1 MRKKRTLR
9 TVVTIILVLAVAAAG
24 YLYLGSSDSQPGED
38 YLTVPVSRGE
48 VSRTVSSTGLLQAV
62 VTVQVGSQVSGR
74 IQELH
79 ADFNSVVKRGQTLAI
94 IDPANFEAQLERA
107 KASLA
112 TAEAAVKSA
121 AANLINRKAELESA
135 RANVE
140 VGEVNLQEAG
150 RELKRSHE
158 LYEAEVI
165 SDRDLENAQALFDQA
180 KARRSQNL
188 AQVSQVEASIRSA
201 HAQNDQAAANVQQAS
216 ASLKMAE
223 VNLHYTNITSPI
235 NGVVIERNVD
245 IGQTVAASFQA
256 PVLFLIANDLTKMQV
271 IAQIDE
277 ADIGA
282 ISEMAQVDFSVD
294 AFPGQSFEGKISEIR
309 LSSKLPNTDSQGGGA
324 QSGGGATNVVVY
336 NVIIDVENTQLKLR
350 PSMTATVNFVV
361 AQETDVLKVA
371 NSALRFRPEGMSPEE
386 IRALMRGG
394 GRRPSGGGPG
404 TAMASPGRGPG
415 ADRAAMADAAGGEGR
430 PGWGGRGRGPG
441 GQRRGPRRG
450 GEEISHAEIGISTIE
465 QYGIRPGPK
474 IRFPRAER
482 TRPRPGLLW
491 VLDENAEPQPR
502 RVLLGITDGRETAI
516 LRSNLEEG
524 EKIITW
530 KLDESGQVQRGSSSP
545 FSGAF
550 GPRRNRST
558 GSRGG
563 ARGGGT
569 GSRGGS
575 TGSRGR

>member
-1 MRKKRTLR
+1 MRTKRKLRTL
-9 TVVTIILVLAVAAAG
+9 VTIILVLAVAAAG
-24 YLYLGSSDSQPGED
+24 YHYLGPSDTQPGED

-74 IQELH
+74 IKELH
-79 ADFNSVVKRGQTLAI
+79 ADFNSVVKKDQTLAI

-112 TAEAAVKSA
+112 TAKATVKSA

-140 VGEVNLQEAG
+140 VGEVNLKEAE

-165 SDRDLENAQALFDQA
+165 SDRDLETAQALFDQA
-180 KARRSQNL
+180 KARLSQNR

-201 HAQNDQAAANVQQAS
+201 HAQIDQAAANVQEAT
-216 ASLKMAE
+216 ASLKMAD
-223 VNLHYTNITSPI
+223 VNLRYTTITSPI
-235 NGVVIERNVD
+235 DGVVIERNVD

-282 ISEMAQVDFSVD
+282 ISEMAEVDFAVD
-294 AFPGQSFEGKISEIR
+294 AFPGQTFEGKISEIR
-309 LSSKLPNTDSQGGGA
+309 LSSKLPNSDTQGGS

-336 NVIIDVENTQLKLR
+336 NVIIDVENMQLKLR
-350 PSMTATVNFVV
+350 PAMTANVNFVV
-361 AQETDVLKVA
+361 ARESDVLTVA
-371 NSALRFRPEGMSPEE
+371 NSALRFRPAGMSPEE

-394 GRRPSGGGPG
+394 GGRRPPGTGSSTAMAGPGPDRAGVSEASVGGARQERRRWGGGPG
-404 TAMASPGRGPG
+404 GR
-415 ADRAAMADAAGGEGR
+415 
-430 PGWGGRGRGPG
+430 
-441 GQRRGPRRG
+441 RRGPRG
-450 GEEISHAEIGISTIE
+450 GREEMSHAEVGISTIE

-502 RVLLGITDGRETAI
+502 RVLLSITDGRETAI
-516 LRSNLEEG
+516 LRGDLEEG

-530 KLDESGQVQRGSSSP
+530 KLDESGQVQRGSTSP

-550 GPRRNRST
+550 GPRRSRST
-558 GSRGG
+558 SSRGG

-569 GSRGGS
+569 GTRGGG

>member
-1 MRKKRTLR
+1 MRTKRKLRTL
-9 TVVTIILVLAVAAAG
+9 VTIILVLAVAAAG
-24 YLYLGSSDSQPGED
+24 YHYLGPSDTQPGED

-74 IQELH
+74 IKELH
-79 ADFNSVVKRGQTLAI
+79 ADFNSVVKKDQTLAI

-112 TAEAAVKSA
+112 TAKATVKSA

-140 VGEVNLQEAG
+140 VGEVNLKEAE

-180 KARRSQNL
+180 KARLSQNH

-201 HAQNDQAAANVQQAS
+201 HAQIDQAAANVQEAT
-216 ASLKMAE
+216 ASLKMAD
-223 VNLHYTNITSPI
+223 VNLRYTTITSPI
-235 NGVVIERNVD
+235 DGVVIERNVD

-282 ISEMAQVDFSVD
+282 ISEMAEVDFAVD
-294 AFPGQSFEGKISEIR
+294 AFPGQTFEGKISEIR
-309 LSSKLPNTDSQGGGA
+309 LSSKLPNSDTQGGS

-336 NVIIDVENTQLKLR
+336 NVIIDVENMQLKLR
-350 PSMTATVNFVV
+350 PAMTANVNFVV
-361 AQETDVLKVA
+361 ARESDVLTVA

-394 GRRPSGGGPG
+394 GGRRPPGTGSSTAMAGPGPDRAGVSEASVGGARQERRRWGGGPG
-404 TAMASPGRGPG
+404 GR
-415 ADRAAMADAAGGEGR
+415 
-430 PGWGGRGRGPG
+430 
-441 GQRRGPRRG
+441 RRGPRG
-450 GEEISHAEIGISTIE
+450 GREEMSHAEVGISTIE

-502 RVLLGITDGRETAI
+502 RVLLSITDGRETAI
-516 LRSNLEEG
+516 LRGDLEEG

-530 KLDESGQVQRGSSSP
+530 KLDESGQVQRGSTSP

-550 GPRRNRST
+550 GPRRSRST
-558 GSRGG
+558 SSRGG

-569 GSRGGS
+569 GTRGGG

>member
-1 MRKKRTLR
+1 VRTKRKLRTL
-9 TVVTIILVLAVAAAG
+9 VTIILVLAVAAAG
-24 YLYLGSSDSQPGED
+24 YHYLGPSDTQPGED

-74 IQELH
+74 IKELH
-79 ADFNSVVKRGQTLAI
+79 ADFNSVVKKDQTLAI

-112 TAEAAVKSA
+112 TAKATVKSA

-140 VGEVNLQEAG
+140 VGEVNLKEAE

-165 SDRDLENAQALFDQA
+165 SDRDLETAQALFDQA
-180 KARRSQNL
+180 KARLSQNR

-201 HAQNDQAAANVQQAS
+201 HAQNDQAAANVQEAT
-216 ASLKMAE
+216 ASLKMAD
-223 VNLHYTNITSPI
+223 VNLRYTTITSPI
-235 NGVVIERNVD
+235 DGVVIERNVD

-282 ISEMAQVDFSVD
+282 ISEMAEVDFAVD
-294 AFPGQSFEGKISEIR
+294 AFPGQTFEGKISEIR
-309 LSSKLPNTDSQGGGA
+309 LSSKLPNSDTQGGS

-336 NVIIDVENTQLKLR
+336 NVIIDVENMQLKLR
-350 PSMTATVNFVV
+350 PAMTANVNFVV
-361 AQETDVLKVA
+361 ARESDVLTVA
-371 NSALRFRPEGMSPEE
+371 NSALRFRPAGMSPEE

-394 GRRPSGGGPG
+394 GGRRPPGTGSSTAMAGPGPDRAGVSEASVGGARQERRRWGGGPG
-404 TAMASPGRGPG
+404 GR
-415 ADRAAMADAAGGEGR
+415 
-430 PGWGGRGRGPG
+430 
-441 GQRRGPRRG
+441 RRGPRG
-450 GEEISHAEIGISTIE
+450 GREEMSHAEVGISTIE

-516 LRSNLEEG
+516 LRGDLEEG
-524 EKIITW
+524 EEIITW
-530 KLDESGQVQRGSSSP
+530 KLDESGQVQRGSTSP

-550 GPRRNRST
+550 GPRRSRST
-558 GSRGG
+558 SSRGG

-569 GSRGGS
+569 GTRGGG

>member
-1 MRKKRTLR
+1 MRTKRKLRTL
-9 TVVTIILVLAVAAAG
+9 VTIILVLAVAAAG
-24 YLYLGSSDSQPGED
+24 YHYLGPSDTQPGED

-74 IQELH
+74 IKELH
-79 ADFNSVVKRGQTLAI
+79 ADFNSVVKKDQTLAI

-112 TAEAAVKSA
+112 TAKATVKSA

-140 VGEVNLQEAG
+140 VGEVNLKEAE

-180 KARRSQNL
+180 KARLSQNR

-201 HAQNDQAAANVQQAS
+201 HAQIDQAAANVQEAT
-216 ASLKMAE
+216 ASLKMAD
-223 VNLHYTNITSPI
+223 VNLRYTTITSPI
-235 NGVVIERNVD
+235 DGVVIERNVD

-282 ISEMAQVDFSVD
+282 ISEMAEVDFAVD
-294 AFPGQSFEGKISEIR
+294 AFPGQTFEGKISEIR
-309 LSSKLPNTDSQGGGA
+309 LSSKLPNSDTQGGS

-336 NVIIDVENTQLKLR
+336 NVIIDVENMQLKLR
-350 PSMTATVNFVV
+350 PAMTANVNFVV
-361 AQETDVLKVA
+361 ARESDVLTVA
-371 NSALRFRPEGMSPEE
+371 NSALRFRPAGMSPEE

-394 GRRPSGGGPG
+394 GGRRPPGTGSSTAMAGPGPDRAGVSEASVGGARQERRRWGGGPG
-404 TAMASPGRGPG
+404 GR
-415 ADRAAMADAAGGEGR
+415 
-430 PGWGGRGRGPG
+430 
-441 GQRRGPRRG
+441 RRGPRG
-450 GEEISHAEIGISTIE
+450 GREEMSHAEVGISTIE

-502 RVLLGITDGRETAI
+502 RVLLSITDGRETAI
-516 LRSNLEEG
+516 LRGDLEEG

-530 KLDESGQVQRGSSSP
+530 KLDESGQVQRGSTSP

-550 GPRRNRST
+550 GPRRSRST
-558 GSRGG
+558 SSRGG

-569 GSRGGS
+569 GTRGGG

>member
-1 MRKKRTLR
+1 MRKKRKLR
-9 TVVTIILVLAVAAAG
+9 TLVTIILVLAVAAAG
-24 YLYLGSSDSQPGED
+24 YHYLGPSDMQPGED

-74 IQELH
+74 IKELH
-79 ADFNSVVKRGQTLAI
+79 ADFNSVVKKDQTLAI

-112 TAEAAVKSA
+112 TAKATVKSA

-140 VGEVNLQEAG
+140 VGEVNLKEAE

-180 KARRSQNL
+180 KARLSQNH

-201 HAQNDQAAANVQQAS
+201 HAQNDQAAANVQEAT
-216 ASLKMAE
+216 ASLKMAD
-223 VNLHYTNITSPI
+223 VNLRYTTITSPI
-235 NGVVIERNVD
+235 DGVVIERNVD

-282 ISEMAQVDFSVD
+282 ISEMAEVDFAVD

-309 LSSKLPNTDSQGGGA
+309 LSSKLPNSDTQGGS

-336 NVIIDVENTQLKLR
+336 NVIIDVENMQLKLR
-350 PSMTATVNFVV
+350 PAMTANVNFVV
-361 AQETDVLKVA
+361 ARESDVLTVA

-394 GRRPSGGGPG
+394 GGRRPPGTGSSTAMAGPGPDRAGVSEASVGGARQERRRWGGGPG
-404 TAMASPGRGPG
+404 GR
-415 ADRAAMADAAGGEGR
+415 
-430 PGWGGRGRGPG
+430 
-441 GQRRGPRRG
+441 RRGPRG
-450 GEEISHAEIGISTIE
+450 GREEMSHAEVGISTIE

-502 RVLLGITDGRETAI
+502 RVLLSITDGRETAI
-516 LRSNLEEG
+516 LRGDLEEG

-530 KLDESGQVQRGSSSP
+530 KLDESGQVQRGSTSP

-550 GPRRNRST
+550 GPRRSRST
-558 GSRGG
+558 SSRGG

-569 GSRGGS
+569 GTRGGG

>member
-1 MRKKRTLR
+1 VRTKRKLRTL
-9 TVVTIILVLAVAAAG
+9 VTIILVLAVAAAG
-24 YLYLGSSDSQPGED
+24 YHYLGPSDTQPGED

-74 IQELH
+74 IKELH
-79 ADFNSVVKRGQTLAI
+79 ADFNSVVKKDQTLAI

-112 TAEAAVKSA
+112 TAKATVKSA

-140 VGEVNLQEAG
+140 VGEVNLKEAE

-165 SDRDLENAQALFDQA
+165 SDRDLETAQALFDQA
-180 KARRSQNL
+180 KARLSQNR

-201 HAQNDQAAANVQQAS
+201 HAQNDQAAANVQEAT
-216 ASLKMAE
+216 ASLKMAD
-223 VNLHYTNITSPI
+223 VNLRYTTITSPI
-235 NGVVIERNVD
+235 DGVVIERNVD

-282 ISEMAQVDFSVD
+282 ISEMAEVDFAVD
-294 AFPGQSFEGKISEIR
+294 AFPGQTFEGKISEIR
-309 LSSKLPNTDSQGGGA
+309 LSSKLPNSDTQGGS

-336 NVIIDVENTQLKLR
+336 NVIIDVENMQLKLR
-350 PSMTATVNFVV
+350 PAMTANVNFVV
-361 AQETDVLKVA
+361 ARESDVLTVA
-371 NSALRFRPEGMSPEE
+371 NSALRFRPAGMSPEE

-394 GRRPSGGGPG
+394 GGRRPPG
-404 TAMASPGRGPG
+404 TGSSTAMAGPG
-415 ADRAAMADAAGGEGR
+415 PDRAGLSEAAADGDR
-430 PGWGGRGRGPG
+430 PERGRWGRDPG
-441 GQRRGPRRG
+441 ERRRGPRGG
-450 GEEISHAEIGISTIE
+450 GEEMSHAEVGISTIE

-516 LRSNLEEG
+516 LRGDLEEG
-524 EKIITW
+524 EEIITW
-530 KLDESGQVQRGSSSP
+530 KLDESGQVQRGSTSP

-550 GPRRNRST
+550 GPRRSRST
-558 GSRGG
+558 SSRGG

-569 GSRGGS
+569 GTRGGG

>member
-1 MRKKRTLR
+1 VRTKRKLRTL
-9 TVVTIILVLAVAAAG
+9 VTIILVLAVAAAG
-24 YLYLGSSDSQPGED
+24 YHYLGPSDTQPGED

-74 IQELH
+74 IKELH
-79 ADFNSVVKRGQTLAI
+79 ADFNSVVKKDQTLAI

-112 TAEAAVKSA
+112 TAKATVKSA

-140 VGEVNLQEAG
+140 VGEVNLKEAE

-180 KARRSQNL
+180 KARLSQNR

-201 HAQNDQAAANVQQAS
+201 HAQNDQAAANVQEAT
-216 ASLKMAE
+216 ASLKMAD
-223 VNLHYTNITSPI
+223 VNLRYTTITSPI
-235 NGVVIERNVD
+235 DGVVIERNVD

-282 ISEMAQVDFSVD
+282 ISEMAQVDFAVD

-309 LSSKLPNTDSQGGGA
+309 LSSKLPNSDTQN

-336 NVIIDVENTQLKLR
+336 NVIIDVENPQLKLR
-350 PSMTATVNFVV
+350 PAMTANVNFVV
-361 AQETDVLKVA
+361 ARESEVLKVA
-371 NSALRFRPEGMSPEE
+371 NSALRFRPEGMGPEE

-394 GRRPSGGGPG
+394 GGRRPPG
-404 TAMASPGRGPG
+404 TGSSTAMAGPG
-415 ADRAAMADAAGGEGR
+415 PDRAGLSEAAADGDR
-430 PGWGGRGRGPG
+430 PERGRWGRDPG
-441 GQRRGPRRG
+441 ERRRGPRGG
-450 GEEISHAEIGISTIE
+450 GEEMSHAEVGISTIE

-516 LRSNLEEG
+516 LRGDLEEG
-524 EKIITW
+524 EEIITW
-530 KLDESGQVQRGSSSP
+530 KLDESGQVQRGSTSP

-550 GPRRNRST
+550 GPRRSRST
-558 GSRGG
+558 SSRGG

-569 GSRGGS
+569 GTRGGG

>member
-1 MRKKRTLR
+1 MRKKCTLR
-9 TVVTIILVLAVAAAG
+9 TVVTIILVVAVAAAG
-24 YLYLGSSDSQPGED
+24 YLYLGPSDSQPGED
-38 YLTVPVSRGE
+38 YLTVPVSRGD
-48 VSRTVSSTGLLQAV
+48 VRRTVSSTGLLQAV

-79 ADFNSVVKRGQTLAI
+79 ADFNSVVKKGQTLAI

-112 TAEAAVKSA
+112 TAKAAVKSA
-121 AANLINRKAELESA
+121 AANLINREAELESA

-140 VGEVNLQEAG
+140 VGEVNLQEAE
-150 RELKRSHE
+150 RELKRSRE

-180 KARRSQNL
+180 KARLSQNH

-201 HAQNDQAAANVQQAS
+201 HAQNDQAAANVQQAK
-216 ASLKMAE
+216 ASLTMAE
-223 VNLHYTNITSPI
+223 VDLHYTNITSPI
-235 NGVVIERNVD
+235 DGVVIERNVD

-256 PVLFLIANDLTKMQV
+256 PVLFLIANDLAKMQV

-282 ISEMAQVDFSVD
+282 ISEMAQVDFAVD

-309 LSSKLPNTDSQGGGA
+309 LSSKLPNSDSAGGA

-361 AQETDVLKVA
+361 AQEADVLKVA

-404 TAMASPGRGPG
+404 TAMAGPGRGTG
-415 ADRAAMADAAGGEGR
+415 ADRAAMADAAGEGGR
-430 PGWGGRGRGPG
+430 PAWAGRGRGPG
-441 GQRRGPRRG
+441 GQRLGPRRG
-450 GEEISHAEIGISTIE
+450 GDEMSHAEIGISTIE

-516 LRSNLEEG
+516 LRSDLEEG

-530 KLDESGQVQRGSSSP
+530 KLDESGQVQRGSASP

-550 GPRRNRST
+550 GPRRNRSS
-558 GSRGG
+558 GSRSGARGG
-563 ARGGGT
+563 GTGGRGGGT
-569 GSRGGS
+569 GSRG
-575 TGSRGR
+575 R

>member
-1 MRKKRTLR
+1 MRTKRKLRTL
-9 TVVTIILVLAVAAAG
+9 VTIILVLAVAAAG
-24 YLYLGSSDSQPGED
+24 YHYLGPSDTQPGED

-74 IQELH
+74 IKELH
-79 ADFNSVVKRGQTLAI
+79 ADFNSVVKKDQTLAI

-112 TAEAAVKSA
+112 TAKATVKSA

-140 VGEVNLQEAG
+140 VGEVNLKEAE

-180 KARRSQNL
+180 KARLSQNH

-201 HAQNDQAAANVQQAS
+201 HAQNDQAAANVQEAT
-216 ASLKMAE
+216 ASLKMAD
-223 VNLHYTNITSPI
+223 VNLRYTTITSPI
-235 NGVVIERNVD
+235 DGVVIERNVD

-282 ISEMAQVDFSVD
+282 ISEMAEVDFAVD
-294 AFPGQSFEGKISEIR
+294 AFPGQTFEGKISEIR
-309 LSSKLPNTDSQGGGA
+309 LSSKLPNSDTQGGS

-336 NVIIDVENTQLKLR
+336 NVIIDVENMQLKLR
-350 PSMTATVNFVV
+350 PAMTANVNFVV
-361 AQETDVLKVA
+361 ARESDVLTVA

-394 GRRPSGGGPG
+394 GGRRPPGAGSSTAMAGPGPDRTGVSEASVGGARQEQRRWGGGPG
-404 TAMASPGRGPG
+404 GR
-415 ADRAAMADAAGGEGR
+415 
-430 PGWGGRGRGPG
+430 
-441 GQRRGPRRG
+441 RRGPRG
-450 GEEISHAEIGISTIE
+450 GREEMSHAEVGISTIE

-502 RVLLGITDGRETAI
+502 RVLLSITDGRETAI
-516 LRSNLEEG
+516 LRGDLEEG

-530 KLDESGQVQRGSSSP
+530 KLDESGQVQRGSTSP

-550 GPRRNRST
+550 GPRRSRST

-569 GSRGGS
+569 GSRGGG

>member
-1 MRKKRTLR
+1 MRKKRNLR

-24 YLYLGSSDSQPGED
+24 YHYLGPSETQPGED

-74 IQELH
+74 IKELH
-79 ADFNSVVKRGQTLAI
+79 ADFNSVVKKDQTLAI

-112 TAEAAVKSA
+112 TAKATVKSA

-140 VGEVNLQEAG
+140 VGEVNLKEAE

-165 SDRDLENAQALFDQA
+165 SDRDLETAQALFDQA
-180 KARRSQNL
+180 KARLSQNR

-201 HAQNDQAAANVQQAS
+201 HAQNDQAAANVQEAT
-216 ASLKMAE
+216 ASLKMAD
-223 VNLHYTNITSPI
+223 VNLRYTTITSPI
-235 NGVVIERNVD
+235 DGVVIERNVD

-282 ISEMAQVDFSVD
+282 ISEMAQVDFAVD

-309 LSSKLPNTDSQGGGA
+309 LSSKLPNSDTQN

-336 NVIIDVENTQLKLR
+336 NVIIDVENPQLKLR
-350 PSMTATVNFVV
+350 PAMTANVNFVV
-361 AQETDVLKVA
+361 ARESEVLKVA
-371 NSALRFRPEGMSPEE
+371 NSALRFRPEGMGPEE

-394 GRRPSGGGPG
+394 GGRRPQGAGSS
-404 TAMASPGRGPG
+404 TAMAGPG
-415 ADRAAMADAAGGEGR
+415 PDRAGLSEAAADGDR
-430 PGWGGRGRGPG
+430 PERGRWGRDPG
-441 GQRRGPRRG
+441 ERRRGPRGG
-450 GEEISHAEIGISTIE
+450 GEEMSHAEVGISTIE

-474 IRFPRAER
+474 IRFPRAEQM
-482 TRPRPGLLW
+482 RPRPGLLW

-502 RVLLGITDGRETAI
+502 RVLLSITDGRETVI
-516 LRSNLEEG
+516 LRGDLEEG
-524 EKIITW
+524 ENIITW

-558 GSRGG
+558 SSRGG
-563 ARGGGT
+563 GRGGGTGGRGGGT
-569 GSRGGS
+569 GSRG
-575 TGSRGR
+575 R

>member
-1 MRKKRTLR
+1 VRTKRKLRTL
-9 TVVTIILVLAVAAAG
+9 VTIILVLAVAAAG
-24 YLYLGSSDSQPGED
+24 YHYLGPSDTQPGED

-74 IQELH
+74 IKELH
-79 ADFNSVVKRGQTLAI
+79 ADFNSVVKKDQTLAI

-112 TAEAAVKSA
+112 TAKATVKSA

-140 VGEVNLQEAG
+140 VGEVNLKEAE

-180 KARRSQNL
+180 KARLSQNR

-201 HAQNDQAAANVQQAS
+201 HAQNDQAAANVQEAT
-216 ASLKMAE
+216 ASLKMAD
-223 VNLHYTNITSPI
+223 VNLRYTTITSPI
-235 NGVVIERNVD
+235 DGVVIERNVD

-282 ISEMAQVDFSVD
+282 ISEMAEVDFAVD
-294 AFPGQSFEGKISEIR
+294 AFPGQTFEGKISEIR
-309 LSSKLPNTDSQGGGA
+309 LSSKLPNSDTQGGS

-336 NVIIDVENTQLKLR
+336 NVIIDVENPQLKLR
-350 PSMTATVNFVV
+350 PAMTANVNFVV
-361 AQETDVLKVA
+361 ARESDVLTVA
-371 NSALRFRPEGMSPEE
+371 NSALRFRPAGMSPEE

-394 GRRPSGGGPG
+394 GGRRPPGTGSSTAMAGPGPDRAGVSEASVGGARQERRRWGGGPG
-404 TAMASPGRGPG
+404 GR
-415 ADRAAMADAAGGEGR
+415 
-430 PGWGGRGRGPG
+430 
-441 GQRRGPRRG
+441 RRGPRG
-450 GEEISHAEIGISTIE
+450 GREEMSHAEVGISTIE

-502 RVLLGITDGRETAI
+502 RVLLSITDGRETAI
-516 LRSNLEEG
+516 LRGDLEEG

-530 KLDESGQVQRGSSSP
+530 KLDESGQVQRGSTSP

-550 GPRRNRST
+550 GPRRSRST
-558 GSRGG
+558 SSRGG

-569 GSRGGS
+569 GTRGGG

>member
-1 MRKKRTLR
+1 MRTKRKLRTL
-9 TVVTIILVLAVAAAG
+9 VTIILVLAVAAAG
-24 YLYLGSSDSQPGED
+24 YHYLGPSDTQPGED

-74 IQELH
+74 IKELH
-79 ADFNSVVKRGQTLAI
+79 ADFNSVVKKDQTLAI

-112 TAEAAVKSA
+112 TAKATVKSA

-140 VGEVNLQEAG
+140 VGEVNRKEAE

-180 KARRSQNL
+180 KARLSQNR

-201 HAQNDQAAANVQQAS
+201 HAQIDQAAANVQEAT
-216 ASLKMAE
+216 ASLKMAD
-223 VNLHYTNITSPI
+223 VNLRYTTITSPI
-235 NGVVIERNVD
+235 DGVVIERNVD

-282 ISEMAQVDFSVD
+282 ISEMAEVDFAVD
-294 AFPGQSFEGKISEIR
+294 AFPGQTFEGKISEIR
-309 LSSKLPNTDSQGGGA
+309 LSSKLPNSDTQGGS

-336 NVIIDVENTQLKLR
+336 NVIIDVENMQLKLR
-350 PSMTATVNFVV
+350 PAMTANVNFVV
-361 AQETDVLKVA
+361 ARESDVLTVA
-371 NSALRFRPEGMSPEE
+371 NSALRFRPAGMSPEE

-394 GRRPSGGGPG
+394 GGRRPPGTGSSTAMAGPGPDRAGVSEASVGGARQERRRWGGGPG
-404 TAMASPGRGPG
+404 GR
-415 ADRAAMADAAGGEGR
+415 
-430 PGWGGRGRGPG
+430 
-441 GQRRGPRRG
+441 RRGPRG
-450 GEEISHAEIGISTIE
+450 GREEMSHAEVGISTIE

-502 RVLLGITDGRETAI
+502 RVLLSITDGRETAI
-516 LRSNLEEG
+516 LRGDLEEG

-530 KLDESGQVQRGSSSP
+530 KLDESGQVQRGSTSP

-550 GPRRNRST
+550 GPRRSRST
-558 GSRGG
+558 SSRGG

-569 GSRGGS
+569 GTRGGG

>member
-1 MRKKRTLR
+1 VRTKRKLRTL
-9 TVVTIILVLAVAAAG
+9 VTIILVLAVAAAG
-24 YLYLGSSDSQPGED
+24 YHYLGPSDTQPGED

-74 IQELH
+74 IKELH
-79 ADFNSVVKRGQTLAI
+79 ADFNSVVKKDQTLAI

-112 TAEAAVKSA
+112 TAKATVKSA

-140 VGEVNLQEAG
+140 VGEVNLKEAE

-165 SDRDLENAQALFDQA
+165 SDRDLETAQALFDQA
-180 KARRSQNL
+180 KARLSQNR

-201 HAQNDQAAANVQQAS
+201 HAQNDQAAANVQEAT
-216 ASLKMAE
+216 ASLKMAD
-223 VNLHYTNITSPI
+223 VNLRYTTITSPI
-235 NGVVIERNVD
+235 DGVVIERNVD

-282 ISEMAQVDFSVD
+282 ISEMAQVDFAVD

-309 LSSKLPNTDSQGGGA
+309 LSSKLPNSDTQN

-336 NVIIDVENTQLKLR
+336 NVIIDVENPQLKLR
-350 PSMTATVNFVV
+350 PAMTANVNFVV
-361 AQETDVLKVA
+361 ARESDVLTVA
-371 NSALRFRPEGMSPEE
+371 NSALRFRPAGMSPEE

-394 GRRPSGGGPG
+394 GGRRPPGTGSSTAMAGPGPDRAGVSEASVGGARQERRRWGGGPG
-404 TAMASPGRGPG
+404 GR
-415 ADRAAMADAAGGEGR
+415 
-430 PGWGGRGRGPG
+430 
-441 GQRRGPRRG
+441 RRGPRG
-450 GEEISHAEIGISTIE
+450 GREEMSHAEVGISTIE

-502 RVLLGITDGRETAI
+502 RVLLSITDGRETAI
-516 LRSNLEEG
+516 LRGDLEEG

-530 KLDESGQVQRGSSSP
+530 KLDESGQVQRGSTSP

-550 GPRRNRST
+550 GPRRSRST
-558 GSRGG
+558 SSRGG

-569 GSRGGS
+569 GTRGGG

>member
-9 TVVTIILVLAVAAAG
+9 TVVTIILVLAVSAAG
-24 YLYLGSSDSQPGED
+24 YLYLGPSDSQPGED
-38 YLTVPVSRGE
+38 YLTVPVSRGD
-48 VSRTVSSTGLLQAV
+48 VRRTVSSTGLLQAV

-79 ADFNSVVKRGQTLAI
+79 ADFNSVVKKGQTLAI

-112 TAEAAVKSA
+112 TAKAAVKSA

-140 VGEVNLQEAG
+140 VGEVNLQEAQ
-150 RELKRSHE
+150 RELKRSRE

-180 KARRSQNL
+180 KARLSQNR

-223 VNLHYTNITSPI
+223 VNLHYTDITSPI
-235 NGVVIERNVD
+235 DGVVIERNVD

-282 ISEMAQVDFSVD
+282 ISEMAQVDFAVD

-309 LSSKLPNTDSQGGGA
+309 LSSKLPNSDSQGGGA

-361 AQETDVLKVA
+361 AQEADVLKVA
-371 NSALRFRPEGMSPEE
+371 NSALRFRPEGMSPDE

-394 GRRPSGGGPG
+394 GRRTSGGGPG
-404 TAMASPGRGPG
+404 TAMAGPGRGPG
-415 ADRAAMADAAGGEGR
+415 GDRSAMADAAGGDGR
-430 PGWGGRGRGPG
+430 PAWGGRGRG

-450 GEEISHAEIGISTIE
+450 GDEISHAEIGISTIE

-502 RVLLGITDGRETAI
+502 RVLLSITDGRETAI
-516 LRSNLEEG
+516 LRGDLEEG
-524 EKIITW
+524 ESIITW
-530 KLDESGQVQRGSSSP
+530 KLDESGQVQSGSSSP

-550 GPRRNRST
+550 GPRRGRSSS
-558 GSRGG
+558 SRSG
-563 ARGGGT
+563 ARGGGS
-569 GSRGGS
+569 GARGGGS
-575 TGSRGR
+575 GSRGR

>member
-9 TVVTIILVLAVAAAG
+9 TVVTIILVLAVSAAG
-24 YLYLGSSDSQPGED
+24 YLYLGPSDSQPGED

-79 ADFNSVVKRGQTLAI
+79 ADFNSVVKKGQTLAI

-112 TAEAAVKSA
+112 TAKAAVKSA

-135 RANVE
+135 RANVQ
-140 VGEVNLQEAG
+140 VGEVNLQEAE
-150 RELKRSHE
+150 RELKRSRE
-158 LYEAEVI
+158 LYEADVL

-180 KARRSQNL
+180 KARLSQNR

-201 HAQNDQAAANVQQAS
+201 HAQNDQAAANVQEAT
-216 ASLKMAE
+216 ASLKMAQ

-235 NGVVIERNVD
+235 DGVVIERNVD

-282 ISEMAQVDFSVD
+282 ISEMAQVDFAVD

-309 LSSKLPNTDSQGGGA
+309 LSSKLPNTDSAGGA

-404 TAMASPGRGPG
+404 TAMAGPGRGPG
-415 ADRAAMADAAGGEGR
+415 ADRAAMADASGGDGR

-441 GQRRGPRRG
+441 GQRRGQRRG
-450 GEEISHAEIGISTIE
+450 GDQQISHAEIGISTIE

-491 VLDENAEPQPR
+491 VLDENTEPQPR

-516 LRSNLEEG
+516 LRSDLEEG

-550 GPRRNRST
+550 GPRRGRST
-558 GSRGG
+558 SSRGGSRGG
-563 ARGGGT
+563 GTGARSGGT
-569 GSRGGS
+569 GSRG
-575 TGSRGR
+575 R

>member
-9 TVVTIILVLAVAAAG
+9 TVVTIILVLAVSAAG
-24 YLYLGSSDSQPGED
+24 YLYLGPSDSQPGED
-38 YLTVPVSRGE
+38 YLTVPVSRGD
-48 VSRTVSSTGLLQAV
+48 VRRTVSSTGLLQAV

-79 ADFNSVVKRGQTLAI
+79 ADFNSVVKKGQTLAI

-112 TAEAAVKSA
+112 TAKAAVKSA

-140 VGEVNLQEAG
+140 VGEVNLQEAQ
-150 RELKRSHE
+150 RELKRSRE

-180 KARRSQNL
+180 KARLSQNR

-235 NGVVIERNVD
+235 DGVVIERNVD

-282 ISEMAQVDFSVD
+282 ISEMAQVDFAVD

-309 LSSKLPNTDSQGGGA
+309 LSSKLPNSDSQSGGA

-361 AQETDVLKVA
+361 AQEVDVLKVA
-371 NSALRFRPEGMSPEE
+371 NSALRFRPEGMSPDE

-404 TAMASPGRGPG
+404 TAMAGPGRGPG

-450 GEEISHAEIGISTIE
+450 GDEISHAEIGISTIE

-502 RVLLGITDGRETAI
+502 RVLLSITDGRETAI
-516 LRSNLEEG
+516 LRGDLEEG
-524 EKIITW
+524 ESIITW
-530 KLDESGQVQRGSSSP
+530 KLDESGQVQSGSSSP

-550 GPRRNRST
+550 GPRRGRSSS
-558 GSRGG
+558 SRSG
-563 ARGGGT
+563 ARGGGS
-569 GSRGGS
+569 GARGGGS
-575 TGSRGR
+575 GSRGR

>member
-9 TVVTIILVLAVAAAG
+9 TVVTIILVVAVCAAG
-24 YLYLGSSDSQPGED
+24 YLYLGPSDGQPGED
-38 YLTVPVSRGE
+38 YLTVPVNRGE
-48 VSRTVSSTGLLQAV
+48 VRRTVSSTGLLQAV

-79 ADFNSVVKRGQTLAI
+79 ADFNSVVKKGQTLAI

-112 TAEAAVKSA
+112 TAKAAVKSA
-121 AANLINRKAELESA
+121 EANLINRKAELQSA

-140 VGEVNLQEAG
+140 VGEVNLQEAE
-150 RELKRSHE
+150 RELKRSRE

-165 SDRDLENAQALFDQA
+165 SDRDLENAQAVFDQA
-180 KARRSQNL
+180 KARLSQNH

-201 HAQNDQAAANVQQAS
+201 HAQNDQAAANVQQAR
-216 ASLKMAE
+216 ASLKMAQ
-223 VNLHYTNITSPI
+223 VDLHYTNITSPI
-235 NGVVIERNVD
+235 DGVVIERNVD

-256 PVLFLIANDLTKMQV
+256 PVLFLIANDLAKMQV

-282 ISEMAQVDFSVD
+282 ISEMAQVDFAVD
-294 AFPGQSFEGKISEIR
+294 AFPGQTFEGKISEIR
-309 LSSKLPNTDSQGGGA
+309 LSSKLPNSDSAGGA
-324 QSGGGATNVVVY
+324 LSGGGATNVVVY

-350 PSMTATVNFVV
+350 PAMTATVNFIV
-361 AQETDVLKVA
+361 AQEVDVLKVA
-371 NSALRFRPEGMSPEE
+371 NSALRFRPEGMTMEE

-394 GRRPSGGGPG
+394 GRRPTGAGPG

-415 ADRAAMADAAGGEGR
+415 ADRAAMADAAGGDGR
-430 PGWGGRGRGPG
+430 PGWEGRGRGPG

-450 GEEISHAEIGISTIE
+450 GDEISHAEIGISTIE

-502 RVLLGITDGRETAI
+502 RALLGITDGRETAI
-516 LRSNLEEG
+516 LRGDLAEG
-524 EKIITW
+524 EQIITW
-530 KLDESGQVQRGSSSP
+530 KLDESGQVQRGSTSP

-550 GPRRNRST
+550 GPRRGRSS
-558 GSRGG
+558 GSRSG

-569 GSRGGS
+569 GTRGGGTS
-575 TGSRGR
+575 SRGR

>member
-9 TVVTIILVLAVAAAG
+9 TVVTIILVLAVSAAG
-24 YLYLGSSDSQPGED
+24 YLYLGPSDSQPGED
-38 YLTVPVSRGE
+38 YLTVPVSRGD
-48 VSRTVSSTGLLQAV
+48 VRRTVSSTGLLQAV

-79 ADFNSVVKRGQTLAI
+79 ADFNSVVKKGQTLAI

-112 TAEAAVKSA
+112 TAKAAVKSA

-140 VGEVNLQEAG
+140 VGEVNLQEAE
-150 RELKRSHE
+150 RELKRSRE

-180 KARRSQNL
+180 KARLSQNR

-223 VNLHYTNITSPI
+223 VNLHYTDITSPI
-235 NGVVIERNVD
+235 DGVVIERNVD

-282 ISEMAQVDFSVD
+282 ISEMAQVDFAVD

-309 LSSKLPNTDSQGGGA
+309 LSSKLPNSDSQGGGA

-361 AQETDVLKVA
+361 AQEADVLKVA

-404 TAMASPGRGPG
+404 TAMAGPGRGPG

-450 GEEISHAEIGISTIE
+450 GDEISHAEIGISTIE

-502 RVLLGITDGRETAI
+502 RVLLSITDGRETAI
-516 LRSNLEEG
+516 LRGDLEEG
-524 EKIITW
+524 ESIITW
-530 KLDESGQVQRGSSSP
+530 KLDESGQVQSGSTSP

-550 GPRRNRST
+550 GPRRGRSS
-558 GSRGG
+558 GSRSGARGGGSG

-569 GSRGGS
+569 GSRG
-575 TGSRGR
+575 R

>member
-9 TVVTIILVLAVAAAG
+9 TVVTIILVLAVSAAG
-24 YLYLGSSDSQPGED
+24 YLYLGPSDSQPGED
-38 YLTVPVSRGE
+38 YLTVPVSRGD
-48 VSRTVSSTGLLQAV
+48 VRRTVSSTGLLQAV

-79 ADFNSVVKRGQTLAI
+79 ADFNSVVKKGQTLAI

-121 AANLINRKAELESA
+121 AANLINREAELESA

-140 VGEVNLQEAG
+140 VGEVNLQEAE
-150 RELKRSHE
+150 RELKRSRE

-165 SDRDLENAQALFDQA
+165 SDRDLENAQAAFDQA
-180 KARRSQNL
+180 KARLSQNH

-201 HAQNDQAAANVQQAS
+201 HAQNDQAAANVQQAK
-216 ASLKMAE
+216 ASLTMAQ
-223 VNLHYTNITSPI
+223 VDLHYTNITSPI
-235 NGVVIERNVD
+235 DGVVIERNVD

-256 PVLFLIANDLTKMQV
+256 PVLFLIANDLAKMQV

-282 ISEMAQVDFSVD
+282 ISEMAQVDFAVD
-294 AFPGQSFEGKISEIR
+294 AFPGQSFEGKITEIR
-309 LSSKLPNTDSQGGGA
+309 LSSKLPNTESAGGA

-361 AQETDVLKVA
+361 AQEADVLKVA
-371 NSALRFRPEGMSPEE
+371 NSALRFRPEGISPEE

-404 TAMASPGRGPG
+404 TAMAGPGRGPG
-415 ADRAAMADAAGGEGR
+415 ADRAALADADGGGGR
-430 PGWGGRGRGPG
+430 PAWGGRGRGPG

-450 GEEISHAEIGISTIE
+450 GDEISHAEIGISTIE

-516 LRSNLEEG
+516 LRSDLEED

-530 KLDESGQVQRGSSSP
+530 KLDESGQVQRGSTSP

-550 GPRRNRST
+550 GPRRNRSSSNRS
-558 GSRGG
+558 GARGG
-563 ARGGGT
+563 GTGGRGGGT
-569 GSRGGS
+569 GSRG
-575 TGSRGR
+575 R

>member
-1 MRKKRTLR
+1 MRKKRNLR

-24 YLYLGSSDSQPGED
+24 YHYLGPSETQPGED

-74 IQELH
+74 IKELH
-79 ADFNSVVKRGQTLAI
+79 ADFNSVVKKDQTLAI

-112 TAEAAVKSA
+112 TAKATVKSA

-140 VGEVNLQEAG
+140 VGEVNLKEAE

-165 SDRDLENAQALFDQA
+165 SDRDLETAQAHFDQA
-180 KARRSQNL
+180 KARLSQNR

-201 HAQNDQAAANVQQAS
+201 HAQNDQAAANVQEAT
-216 ASLKMAE
+216 ASLKMAD
-223 VNLHYTNITSPI
+223 VNLRYTTITSPI
-235 NGVVIERNVD
+235 DGVVIERNVD

-282 ISEMAQVDFSVD
+282 ISEMAQVDFAVD

-309 LSSKLPNTDSQGGGA
+309 LSSKLPNSDTQN

-336 NVIIDVENTQLKLR
+336 NVIIDVENPQLKLR
-350 PSMTATVNFVV
+350 PAMTANVNFVV
-361 AQETDVLKVA
+361 ARESEVLKVA
-371 NSALRFRPEGMSPEE
+371 NSALRFRPEGMGPEE

-394 GRRPSGGGPG
+394 GGRRPAGAGSS
-404 TAMASPGRGPG
+404 TAMAGPG
-415 ADRAAMADAAGGEGR
+415 PDRAGLSEAAADGDR
-430 PGWGGRGRGPG
+430 PERGRWGRDPG
-441 GQRRGPRRG
+441 ERRRGPRGG
-450 GEEISHAEIGISTIE
+450 GEEMSHAEVGISTIE

-474 IRFPRAER
+474 IRFPRAEQM
-482 TRPRPGLLW
+482 RPRPGLLW

-516 LRSNLEEG
+516 LRGDLEEG
-524 EKIITW
+524 EEIITW
-530 KLDESGQVQRGSSSP
+530 KLDESGQVQRGSTSP

-550 GPRRNRST
+550 GPRRGRST
-558 GSRGG
+558 SSRGG

-569 GSRGGS
+569 GTRGGG

>member
-1 MRKKRTLR
+1 MRKKRNLR

-24 YLYLGSSDSQPGED
+24 YHYLGPSDTQPGED

-74 IQELH
+74 IKELH
-79 ADFNSVVKRGQTLAI
+79 ADFNSVVKKDQTLAI

-112 TAEAAVKSA
+112 TAKATVKSA

-140 VGEVNLQEAG
+140 VGEVNLKEAE

-180 KARRSQNL
+180 KARLSQNH
-188 AQVSQVEASIRSA
+188 AQVSQVKASIRSA
-201 HAQNDQAAANVQQAS
+201 HAQNDQAAANVQEAT
-216 ASLKMAE
+216 ASLKMAD
-223 VNLHYTNITSPI
+223 VNLRYTTITSPI
-235 NGVVIERNVD
+235 DGVVIERNVD

-282 ISEMAQVDFSVD
+282 ISEMAEVDFAVD
-294 AFPGQSFEGKISEIR
+294 AFPGQTFEGKISEIR
-309 LSSKLPNTDSQGGGA
+309 LSSKLPNSDTQGGS

-336 NVIIDVENTQLKLR
+336 NVIIDVENMQLKLR
-350 PSMTATVNFVV
+350 PAMTANVNFVV
-361 AQETDVLKVA
+361 ARESDVLTVA

-394 GRRPSGGGPG
+394 GGRRPPGTGSSTAMAGPGPDRAGVSEASVGGDRQERRRWGGGPG
-404 TAMASPGRGPG
+404 GR
-415 ADRAAMADAAGGEGR
+415 
-430 PGWGGRGRGPG
+430 
-441 GQRRGPRRG
+441 RRGPRG
-450 GEEISHAEIGISTIE
+450 GREEMSHAEVGISTIE
-465 QYGIRPGPK
+465 KYGIRPGPK

-491 VLDENAEPQPR
+491 VLDENAEPPTAPR
-502 RVLLGITDGRETAI
+502 SAEHHRREGDGHTP
-516 LRSNLEEG
+516 
-524 EKIITW
+524 
-530 KLDESGQVQRGSSSP
+530 RGS
-545 FSGAF
+545 
-550 GPRRNRST
+550 
-558 GSRGG
+558 GG
-563 ARGGGT
+563 R
-569 GSRGGS
+569 
-575 TGSRGR
+575 

>member
-1 MRKKRTLR
+1 VRTKRKLRTL
-9 TVVTIILVLAVAAAG
+9 VTIILVLAVAAAG
-24 YLYLGSSDSQPGED
+24 YHYLGPSDTQPGED

-74 IQELH
+74 IKELH
-79 ADFNSVVKRGQTLAI
+79 ADFNSVVKKDQTLAI

-112 TAEAAVKSA
+112 TAKATVKSA

-140 VGEVNLQEAG
+140 VGEVNLKEAE

-180 KARRSQNL
+180 KARLSQNR

-201 HAQNDQAAANVQQAS
+201 HAQNDQAAANVQEAT
-216 ASLKMAE
+216 ASLKMAD
-223 VNLHYTNITSPI
+223 VNLRYTTITSPI
-235 NGVVIERNVD
+235 DGVVIERNVD

-282 ISEMAQVDFSVD
+282 ISEMAQVDFAVD

-309 LSSKLPNTDSQGGGA
+309 LSSKLPNSDTQN

-336 NVIIDVENTQLKLR
+336 NVIIDVENPQLKLR
-350 PSMTATVNFVV
+350 PAMTANVNFVV
-361 AQETDVLKVA
+361 ARESDVLTVA
-371 NSALRFRPEGMSPEE
+371 NSALRFRPAGMSPEE

-394 GRRPSGGGPG
+394 GGRRPPGTGSSTAMAGPGPDRAGVSEASVGGARQERRRWGGGPG
-404 TAMASPGRGPG
+404 GR
-415 ADRAAMADAAGGEGR
+415 
-430 PGWGGRGRGPG
+430 
-441 GQRRGPRRG
+441 RRGPRG
-450 GEEISHAEIGISTIE
+450 GREEMSHAEVGISTIE

-482 TRPRPGLLW
+482 PRPRPGLLW

-516 LRSNLEEG
+516 LRGDLEEG
-524 EKIITW
+524 EEIITW
-530 KLDESGQVQRGSSSP
+530 KLDESGQVQRGSTSP

-550 GPRRNRST
+550 GPRRSRST
-558 GSRGG
+558 SSRGG

-569 GSRGGS
+569 GTRGGG